1 MTSEKLLDLLGEM
14 DDRFVDE
21 AVPEKKKPG
30 KKRLGF
36 LTAAACIALTVAI
49 AIPTTMLLRAGA
61 GEDAITAELERLGA
75 GECTYV
81 GEETMPDGKTTCRH
95 YLDEETQTD
104 YYFDTNSWLLNSVTC
119 FSIVDA
125 PAKADPLSDEE
136 RDAAVLAYVQHC
148 IAPYQIGELKITSS
162 YFNGR
167 RTYSYTL
174 TEYYQGQETGT
185 QVTLCATGQ
194 AKIVF
199 SFFVRGEVFD
209 SEPAPT
215 VAENIAIEAART
227 YAAELAAEQRY
238 ALTGSLTST
247 LKARGATRYYYVEID
262 AFATFD
268 ERYDRIYMVS
278 VDAVSGEVIDA
289 VWTQ

>member
-21 AVPEKKKPG
+21 AVPEKKKSG
-30 KKRLGF
+30 KKRIGF

-49 AIPTTMLLRAGA
+49 AIPATMLLRAGA
-61 GEDAITAELERLGA
+61 REDAITAELTRLGA
-75 GECTYV
+75 GACTYQ

-104 YYFDTNSWLLNSVTC
+104 YYFDTNSGLLNSVTC

-136 RDAAVLAYVQHC
+136 RDAAILAYVQHC

-162 YFNGR
+162 YFNGM

-185 QVTLCATGQ
+185 VVFLSVTDNAE
-194 AKIVF
+194 IIF
-199 SFFVRGEVFD
+199 STFKRGEIFD

-215 VAENIAIEAART
+215 IGKAAAIEAAQT
-227 YAAELAAEQRY
+227 YAGELAAERGY
-238 ALTGSLTST
+238 VLTGDMTCT
-247 LKARGATRYYYVEID
+247 LKAFGASRYYLVEIGVISS
-262 AFATFD
+262 D
-268 ERYDRIYMVS
+268 EYMYQRIIRIR
-278 VDAVSGEVIDA
+278 VDASSGTVIGEE
-289 VWTQ
+289 WTQ

>member
-21 AVPEKKKPG
+21 AVPEKKKSG
-30 KKRLGF
+30 KKRIGF

-49 AIPTTMLLRAGA
+49 AIPATMLLRAGA
-61 GEDAITAELERLGA
+61 REDAITAELERLGA
-75 GECTYV
+75 GECTYQ

-104 YYFDTNSWLLNSVTC
+104 YYFDTNSGLLNSVTC

-185 QVTLCATGQ
+185 VVFLSVTDNAE
-194 AKIVF
+194 IIF
-199 SFFVRGEVFD
+199 STFKRGEIFD

-215 VAENIAIEAART
+215 IGKAAAIEAAQT
-227 YAAELAAEQRY
+227 YAGELAAEQRY

-247 LKARGATRYYYVEID
+247 LKARGASRYYYVEIA

>member
-21 AVPEKKKPG
+21 AVPEKKKSG

-61 GEDAITAELERLGA
+61 REDAITAELERLGA

-104 YYFDTNSWLLNSVTC
+104 YYFDTNSGLLNSVTC

-185 QVTLCATGQ
+185 VIYLSATDN
-194 AKIVF
+194 AEIIFCTFK
-199 SFFVRGEVFD
+199 RGEIFD

-215 VAENIAIEAART
+215 IGKAAAIEAAQT
-227 YAAELAAEQRY
+227 YAGELAAERGY
-238 ALTGSLTST
+238 VLTGDMTCT
-247 LKARGATRYYYVEID
+247 LKAFGASRYYLVEIGVISS
-262 AFATFD
+262 D
-268 ERYDRIYMVS
+268 EYMYQRIIRIR
-278 VDAVSGEVIDA
+278 VDASSGTLIGEE
-289 VWTQ
+289 WTQ